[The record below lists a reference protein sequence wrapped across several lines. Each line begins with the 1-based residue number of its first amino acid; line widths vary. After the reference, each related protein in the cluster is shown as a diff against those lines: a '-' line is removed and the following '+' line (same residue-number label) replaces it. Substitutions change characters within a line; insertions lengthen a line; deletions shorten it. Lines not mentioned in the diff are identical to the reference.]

1 MKTGIVCILSF
12 FWSVVATAQFTTEG
26 TEFGLDGFFGASTI
40 GGSFGIGAKYGIK
53 ANENLIFGPSVRV
66 QRSWSTFY
74 GNKNG
79 FTIYGGGAWAHF
91 RFFRYLFIGAEFELL
106 NSPIN
111 YANISSTRNW
121 VPTCFLGGGFSY
133 AFPNIRINGGI
144 FYDAVN
150 HLNSPFRPGYVMR
163 KANGA
168 LLPVIYRVG
177 IFFPL

>member
-1 MKTGIVCILSF
+1 MA
-12 FWSVVATAQFTTEG
+12 ATAQFTTKG
-26 TEFGLDGFFGASTI
+26 TELGLDGFFGASTI

-53 ANENLIFGPSVRV
+53 ANENLVFGPSVRL
-66 QRSWSTFY
+66 QRSWSNYY
-74 GNKNG
+74 GNQNG

-91 RFFRYLFIGAEFELL
+91 RFYRYLFVGAELELL

-111 YANISSTRNW
+111 YANITSTRSW

-133 AFPNIRINGGI
+133 AFPAIRINAGI
-144 FYDAVN
+144 FCDPVN
-150 HLNSPFRPGYVMR
+150 HLNSPFRPGYIMH

-177 IFFPL
+177 IFLPL